1 MPGIEEYK
9 VCKFTQRKKKKKKV
23 DSHLPSL
30 IISSSMGLETFAG
43 EFSASPVML
52 VLADELK
59 ILAWLPLVSSSNFQS
74 VKYPGLEVTELTS
87 ISPESIA
94 TTRDID
100 GRNVGDACV
109 HKRDTPIMRFT
120 SSSLNFDNVESITS
134 TSQLFSCKCQA

>member
-1 MPGIEEYK
+1 
-9 VCKFTQRKKKKKKV
+9 
-23 DSHLPSL
+23 
-30 IISSSMGLETFAG
+30 
-43 EFSASPVML
+43 ML
-52 VLADELK
+52 VLADVLK
-59 ILAWLPLVSSSNFQS
+59 MLAWVPMVATSLSKLVSSSNFQS

-120 SSSLNFDNVESITS
+120 SSSLNFGNVESITS